1 MPAAKGAHARKPLP
15 PAPKLKKLIG
25 PSFIILGLGLGSGE
39 VILWP
44 YLASNFGLGMAW
56 AIVVGVT
63 MQFFINME
71 VSRYALIHGESIF
84 VGFARRWKWLPA
96 WFILSTFLGFGWPGI
111 GLAGATL
118 LAGALGIDNVH
129 AVAIIV
135 FLCIGLFLSM
145 GRVLYKS
152 VEKLQMVVI
161 GLGVPFILLLALY
174 LSRSA
179 DIVTLAQGLVG
190 QGEGFWFLPM
200 GVPLAAF
207 LGALAY
213 SGAGG
218 NLNLAQS
225 CYVRDKGYGMGRYAD
240 RITSVI
246 TGEGGAQK
254 ISLRGCTFAITDE
267 NLRRFRRWWKV
278 TNLEHLL
285 VFWLLGLITMLLLSF
300 LSYVTTFGTAGNAQG
315 IHFIL
320 LESSV
325 IAQRTL
331 PVFGMLFLIATGVML
346 LATQLTVLDSTSRII
361 TENALLLARRHTAP
375 VSLLYYGILW
385 AQILFGIAVFSL
397 GFDQPRELIVLG
409 AVFNAFA
416 MFIYTGLLLIFNNR
430 ALARPLR
437 PARWRNFALLFT
449 FLFLG
454 FFCGVT
460 VGSFLV

>member
-1 MPAAKGAHARKPLP
+1 MPAKTGLSGRKPLP
-15 PAPKLKKLIG
+15 PAPKLRKILG

-56 AIVVGVT
+56 AILLGIT

-71 VSRYALIHGESIF
+71 VTRYALARGESIF
-84 VGFARRWKWLPA
+84 VGFAKRWKWLPM

-118 LAGALGIDNVH
+118 FAGALGIDNVH
-129 AVAIIV
+129 ALAIGI
-135 FLCIGLFLSM
+135 FLLIGFFLSI

-152 VEKLQMVVI
+152 VERLQMIVI
-161 GLGVPFILLLALY
+161 GVGVPFIFLLALY
-174 LSRSA
+174 LSRSQ
-179 DIVTLAQGLVG
+179 DVVVLAQGLVG
-190 QGEGFWFLPM
+190 QGEGFWFLPLS
-200 GVPLAAF
+200 VPLATF

-246 TGEGGAQK
+246 TGDGSAQK
-254 ISLRGCTFAITDE
+254 ISLRGSSFTMTEE
-267 NLRRFRRWWKV
+267 NLKRWKKWWKV
-278 TNLEHLL
+278 ANLEHLL
-285 VFWLLGLITMLLLSF
+285 VFWLLGLIAMLLLS
-300 LSYVTTFGTAGNAQG
+300 LLAYVTTYGSAGNAQG

-320 LESSV
+320 LEAV
-325 IAQRTL
+325 AIAQRTL
-331 PVFGMLFLIATGVML
+331 PVFGMLFLLVTGVML
-346 LATQLTVLDSTSRII
+346 LATQLTVLDSTSRIM
-361 TENALLLARRHTAP
+361 TENALLLTRKRTAR
-375 VSLLYYGILW
+375 VSLLYYIILW
-385 AQILFGIAVFSL
+385 SQILFGIAVFSL

-430 ALARPLR
+430 ALARPIR
-437 PARWRNFALLFT
+437 PSRWRSAVLVAT

-460 VGSFLV
+460 IGSFIV